1 VTVAD
6 LDLGALRVE
15 AESCV
20 ACRLAETRTTVVFAS
35 GSPNSD
41 LMIVGEAPGRD
52 EDLAG
57 QPFVGRSGKLLD
69 QLIEEELGRT
79 RADCYVTN
87 VVKCRPPSNRDPLP
101 DEVDKCRRF
110 LDGQVGVVAPRVV
123 ITLGNFAM
131 RSLLNTTD
139 GITRRRG
146 SAYRFASGYVIP
158 TFHPAAALRGGPS
171 VVAQMRDD
179 FAHAAAAL
187 LRGGR

>member
-1 VTVAD
+1 VAD
-6 LDLGALRVE
+6 LDLGALRLE
-15 AESCV
+15 ATSCV

-35 GSPNSD
+35 GRPDAD

-101 DEVDKCRRF
+101 DEVESCRRF
-110 LDGQVGVVAPRVV
+110 LDGQVGAVAPKVT

-139 GITRRRG
+139 GITKRRG

-158 TFHPAAALRGGPS
+158 TFHPAAALRGGPR
-171 VVAQMRDD
+171 VVTQMRED

-187 LRGGR
+187 LRGRR